1 MFTYYL
7 KLATISIRRNIIL
20 TALMILAIGLGIGA
34 CMTTITV
41 NYVMSSDPIPQKSHQ
56 LHYVQVDN
64 WDPNN
69 PANSD
74 GSPPVQITY
83 IEATNFM
90 RDKQAFRQSAIAS
103 TSGVVNPPGD
113 DTKPFMSQIR
123 IAYSDFFPMFELPF
137 LYGSGWSHSADNKR
151 ELVVV
156 LSRETNDRVFGG
168 EDSVGRTLEILG
180 RQFRVVGVL
189 DEYYPVPRFYDVSVG
204 ALNKPEDLY
213 MPFALKEELEL
224 DPNGNVNCWKSPAGE
239 GFKAFLQSECIN
251 YQMWVELPTAAD
263 KREYEDYLYN
273 YVTEQKKLGR
283 FPRPMNNRLLNVMEW
298 LEDQE
303 VVEDDAQILLWLSFM
318 FLAVCLLNTIGLL
331 LAKFVSKSAEIGLRR
346 AVGASKSDLFKQHLV
361 ETAVIGICGGVLGL
375 LLALLGLEGIK
386 MLYGEIPEPLVQLDL
401 TMVGVA
407 LLLALI
413 SSVAA
418 GLYPTWRACSIAPAS
433 QLKSQ

>member
-1 MFTYYL
+1 MFSYYL
-7 KLATISIRRNIIL
+7 KLATISIRRNLIL

-41 NYVMSSDPIPQKSHQ
+41 NYVMSSDPIPKKSSQ

-69 PANSD
+69 PANAD
-74 GSPPVQITY
+74 GSPPNQITF

-90 RDKQAFRQSAIAS
+90 RDKKAFRQSAIAS
-103 TSGVVNPPGD
+103 TSGVINPPGD

-123 IAYSDFFPMFELPF
+123 IAYSDFFPMFDIPF
-137 LYGSGWSHSADNKR
+137 LYGSGWTHSSDENK

-156 LSRETNDRVFGG
+156 LSRETNDQVFGG
-168 EDSVGRTLEILG
+168 ENSVGRTLEILG

-189 DEYYPVPRFYDVSVG
+189 DNYSPVPRFYDISVG
-204 ALNKPEDLY
+204 ALNDPEDLY
-213 MPFALKEELEL
+213 MPFVLKEDLEL
-224 DPNGNVNCWKSPAGE
+224 DPNGNVNCWKSPEGE

-251 YQMWVELPTAAD
+251 YQMWVELPTSAD

-273 YVTEQKKLGR
+273 YVTEQKTLGR

-298 LEDQE
+298 LDDQD

-361 ETAVIGICGGVLGL
+361 ETAVIGVCGGVLGL
-375 LLALLGLEGIK
+375 LLALIGLEGIK
-386 MLYGEIPEPLVQLDL
+386 MLYGEIPEPLVQLDF
-401 TMVGVA
+401 TMICVA
-407 LLLALI
+407 LLLALA
-413 SSVAA
+413 SSIAA